1 MENRQINSK
10 TLWFQV
16 DVENHIDRRVIDTI
30 IETGINPLSCCENLI
45 VFGTNVLLLNR
56 YKKMSLKHGME
67 TLQKTLQLI
76 EKPVR
81 IKPDRA
87 LPGCFF
93 LDNYLGVESI
103 EDANIV
109 KLQGDIT
116 RCELQELI
124 VAAKTK
130 APNNSK
136 VKKVLEKNTAQYV
149 RVGDI
154 PILTNEDIENI
165 TLQKR
170 DPSQMCTVSFYNDLV
185 QAKQRMN
192 NFNVEYY
199 KRIK

>member
-1 MENRQINSK
+1 MDLQINSK
-10 TLWFQV
+10 TLYFQV
-16 DVENHIDRRVIDTI
+16 KNNADRQVIDSI
-30 IETGINPLSCCENLI
+30 IQTGQNPLSCCENLI
-45 VFGTNVLLLNR
+45 CVGDDVLLYNR
-56 YKKMSLKHGME
+56 RKKMALRHGME
-67 TLQKTLQLI
+67 TLKITLQLI

-185 QAKQRMN
+185 QAKLRVN

>member
-1 MENRQINSK
+1 MDLQINSK
-10 TLWFQV
+10 TLYFQV
-16 DVENHIDRRVIDTI
+16 KNNADRQVIDSI
-30 IETGINPLSCCENLI
+30 IQTGQNPLSCCENLI
-45 VFGTNVLLLNR
+45 CVGDDVLLYNR
-56 YKKMSLKHGME
+56 RKKMALRHGME
-67 TLQKTLQLI
+67 TLKITLQLI

-136 VKKVLEKNTAQYV
+136 VKKVLEKSTAQYV

-165 TLQKR
+165 TLRKR

-185 QAKQRMN
+185 QAKLRVN

>member
-1 MENRQINSK
+1 MENRQITSK
-10 TLWFQV
+10 TLWFQI
-16 DVENHIDRRVIDTI
+16 DVENHIDRRAIDTI

-67 TLQKTLQLI
+67 TVQKTLQLT

-185 QAKQRMN
+185 QAKLRVN

>member
-1 MENRQINSK
+1 MDLQINSK
-10 TLWFQV
+10 TLYFQV
-16 DVENHIDRRVIDTI
+16 KNNADRQVIDSI
-30 IETGINPLSCCENLI
+30 IQTGQNPLSCCESLI
-45 VFGTNVLLLNR
+45 CVGDDVLLYNR
-56 YKKMSLKHGME
+56 RNKMALRHGME
-67 TLQKTLQLI
+67 TLKITLQLI

-165 TLQKR
+165 TLQNR

-185 QAKQRMN
+185 QAKLRVN